1 MLQDLLAK
9 KVAPLRRRPVVSYWH
24 DTYRV
29 SERCAC
35 RDIGLDLPLCEH
47 AGVEGCVAAADSGDR
62 SNSGSSGLPGKVGKK
77 LAYRLSRR
85 RFATAAQATP
95 KASG

>member
-1 MLQDLLAK
+1 MQDLLAK

-35 RDIGLDLPLCEH
+35 RDIGLDLPIAL
-47 AGVEGCVAAADSGDR
+47 
-62 SNSGSSGLPGKVGKK
+62 NGSAKLTNCRKLTLKVLQEKWTDQ
-77 LAYRLSRR
+77 LDCCYLLI
-85 RFATAAQATP
+85 
-95 KASG
+95 